1 MIDDVF
7 SRINSDIDSLKIG
20 AYTGGLMALLDS
32 EAVSSDQLEAIAMV
46 FDHLRS
52 QKEETIRNTLL
63 KMSRLPLKAPKT
75 FDDFDFSHVR
85 GKQVEALK
93 NLPSLT
99 AINAGRNLAFI
110 GPQGVGKTHLAMAYG
125 RECCMRGLKTYFLKA
140 TELNQRFTDAV
151 KYGRESTAINGLVK
165 PSCLIIDEIG
175 RCVFNKEST
184 RMFFDMVDRRY
195 NKEGPNT
202 IIFTSNIS
210 PNKWGEFFSEDSS
223 LLCALDRIF
232 DDATVFM
239 MKGNSYRGRHLET
252 IAIETGRPKPG
263 MKPTD

>member
-1 MIDDVF
+1 M
-7 SRINSDIDSLKIG
+7 NSIFEKISADIDALKIS
-20 AYTGGLMALLDS
+20 AYTTGLMSLLDS
-32 EAVSSDQLEAIAMV
+32 EAMSQEQIEAVAKV
-46 FDHLRS
+46 FEHLRL

-63 KMSRLPLKAPKT
+63 KMSRLPLKEPKT
-75 FDDFDFSHVR
+75 FDSFDFNHVQ

-125 RECCMRGLKTYFLKA
+125 RECCMHGLKTYFLKA
-140 TELNQRFTDAV
+140 TELNQRLTDAV
-151 KYGRESTAINGLVK
+151 KYGRESSTINGLVK

-202 IIFTSNIS
+202 MIFTSNMS

-239 MKGNSYRGRHLET
+239 MKGNSYRGKRLET
-252 IAIETGRPKPG
+252 IAIETGKLRPGSTSKE
-263 MKPTD
+263 

>member
-1 MIDDVF
+1 MNDVF
-7 SRINSDIDSLKIG
+7 SRINADIESLKIN
-20 AYTGGLMALLDS
+20 AYTNGLMALLDS
-32 EAVSSDQLEAIAMV
+32 ESMSQDQLEAVALV
-46 FDHLRS
+46 FDHLRF

-63 KMSRLPLKAPKT
+63 KMSRLPLKEPKT
-75 FDDFDFSHVR
+75 FDNFDFSQVQ
-85 GKQVEALK
+85 GKQIDALK

-125 RECCMRGLKTYFLKA
+125 RECCQRGLKAYFLKA
-140 TELNQRFTDAV
+140 TELNQRLTDAV
-151 KYGRESTAINGLVK
+151 KYGRESSTINGLVK

-184 RMFFDMVDRRY
+184 QMFFDMVDRRY

-202 IIFTSNIS
+202 MIFTSNMS

-239 MKGNSYRGRHLET
+239 MKGNSYRGKRLET
-252 IAIETGRPKPG
+252 IAIETGKSKPG
-263 MKPTD
+263 VTNKI